1 MKMIK
6 RLSLILSLL
15 LLLNAMSFVIYAEAE
30 TETIDPALGKSE
42 IPYTAEDKT
51 LSIYGYSDMKLLDAE
66 MAEVAGVT
74 GIEGDYVMQFTSAS
88 AEGDSSIML
97 DLRQTVCKDVKIED
111 VESVTF
117 RVWIPHKMDLRIRSV
132 KDTWNYINAHTPAEG
147 GGWIKIT
154 ITNMSTFVDDGNGY
168 FSPFAFTFRN
178 NYNKKTPC
186 IVYFDGVTVS
196 LKGAEPEPP
205 AEGEKPYYTFEEGM
219 GKEEIP
225 YCEFGEKNTAYKYN
239 TFEMMNEEGAKA
251 AGVPEGYSGS
261 VLKIAA
267 PASNGGVG
275 IGLDF
280 GQYRIKD
287 IERITFRVWCPEGT
301 KSDGVRLT
309 NNANNTWI
317 MLADPGATD
326 QWVEVVLDK
335 NNNFNTTEK
344 SFDVFDNGEGYGK
357 VVNFCI
363 RFNGGNGIAY
373 IDSVN
378 VELKAP
384 DTTPPTITYNGDTVI
399 NTTAGKI
406 FSVDATAYDERDE
419 KNIAPEYIFSE
430 GAVDENGLLL
440 EGEHTCT
447 VRFTDEAGNSS
458 EINLT
463 LKVEAKD
470 VIAPTL
476 SWTIEKLF
484 ANTGMRFMIDVTATD
499 DHDGEVEVVMTWSE
513 GALDSRGRFNEGEH
527 TLTITAVDKTG
538 NKTEKVISVIVTSG
552 LPTV

>member
-6 RLSLILSLL
+6 RLSLMLSLL

-66 MAEVAGVT
+66 MAEAAGIT
-74 GIEGDYVMQFTSAS
+74 GIEGNYVMQLANAS

-186 IVYFDGVTVS
+186 IVYFDGVTVN
-196 LKGAEPEPP
+196 LKEVEPEPP
-205 AEGEKPYYTFEEGM
+205 AGGEKLYYTFEEGM

-225 YCEFGEKNTAYKYN
+225 YGEPDSVGVKYGYSS
-239 TFEMMNEEGAKA
+239 FKMMDETQAKA
-251 AGVPEGYSGS
+251 AGIPEGYSGW
-261 VLKIAA
+261 VMALG
-267 PASNGGVG
+267 SNGGNIS
-275 IGLDF
+275 IGLDLTNIK
-280 GQYRIKD
+280 IKD
-287 IERITFRVWCPEGT
+287 IERISFRVWCPIGT
-301 KSDGVRLT
+301 KQHETEGGIRITGKTSSTWNMLKNPTALEEWIDLVLELDDYSRFDFDG
-309 NNANNTWI
+309 
-317 MLADPGATD
+317 D
-326 QWVEVVLDK
+326 
-335 NNNFNTTEK
+335 
-344 SFDVFDNGEGYGK
+344 GYCDST
-357 VVNFCI
+357 NFCF
-363 RFNGGNGIAY
+363 RSAAGTAY
-373 IDSVN
+373 IDHIT
-378 VELKAP
+378 VELKP
-384 DTTPPTITYNGDTVI
+384 QDTTPPVIAYNGDTVI
-399 NTTAGKI
+399 NTTAGKL
-406 FSVDATAYDERDE
+406 FSIDATAYDERDE

-447 VRFTDEAGNSS
+447 VRFTDLAGNSS

-463 LKVEAKD
+463 LNVEAQD

-476 SWTIEKLF
+476 SWMVEKLF
-484 ANTGMRFMIDVTATD
+484 ANVGMRPKLDITATD
-499 DHDGEVEVVMTWSE
+499 DCDGEVDVIFTWSE
-513 GALDSRGRFNEGEH
+513 GALDSRGRLLEGEH
-527 TLTITAVDKTG
+527 TLTVSASDDTG
-538 NKTEKVISVIVTSG
+538 NKTEKVIPVKVTSG
-552 LPTV
+552 LPSIN